1 MEEIMQADTL
11 LSKLGIV
18 GADDMFDNEDTIFY
32 NAKKFL
38 EMQQLYNAAI
48 KELNTKLEILNEE
61 FQVKYDYNPIHR
73 IETRLKSPKSIL
85 EKLEKRDLPINFE
98 SVQENIQDIAGIRVI
113 CNYIDDI
120 YKIEDFF
127 SRQDD
132 LKVIRVRDYIKYP
145 KENGYR
151 SLHLVLQIKIYLYDR
166 IELIPVEIQIRTIAM
181 DFWASLEHHLKYKAD
196 NEIPKS
202 LKDRLTNCSEV
213 ITKLDEEMQMIYKEV
228 KNLDN

>member
-1 MEEIMQADTL
+1 MQVDTI

-18 GADDMFDNEDTIFY
+18 GAEDMFDNEDAIFY

-73 IETRLKSPKSIL
+73 IETRLKSAKSIL
-85 EKLEKRDLPINFE
+85 EKLEKRDLPISFE

-113 CNYIDDI
+113 CNYIEDI

-132 LKVIRVRDYIKYP
+132 LKILRIRDYIKYP

-151 SLHLVLQIKIYLYDR
+151 SLHMVLQIKIYLYNR
-166 IELIPVEIQIRTIAM
+166 VELIPVEIQIRTIAM
-181 DFWASLEHHLKYKAD
+181 DFWASLEHHLKYKAE
-196 NEIPKS
+196 NEIPQS

>member
-1 MEEIMQADTL
+1 MHAETSI
-11 LSKLGIV
+11 LSKLGIWRT
-18 GADDMFDNEDTIFY
+18 NEITKDEAAIFN

-61 FQVKYDYNPIHR
+61 FQVKYDYNPIHH
-73 IETRLKSPKSIL
+73 IETRLKSAKSIID
-85 EKLEKRDLPINFE
+85 KLEKRDLPLSFE

-132 LKVIRVRDYIKYP
+132 LKIIRIRDYIKEP

-166 IELIPVEIQIRTIAM
+166 VELMPVEIQIRTIAM
-181 DFWASLEHHLKYKAD
+181 DFWASLEHHLKYKAP
-196 NEIPKS
+196 NEIPQS
-202 LKDRLTNCSEV
+202 LKNRLTNCSEV
-213 ITKLDEEMQMIYKEV
+213 ITKLDEEMQLIHNEV
-228 KNLDN
+228 KKLGK